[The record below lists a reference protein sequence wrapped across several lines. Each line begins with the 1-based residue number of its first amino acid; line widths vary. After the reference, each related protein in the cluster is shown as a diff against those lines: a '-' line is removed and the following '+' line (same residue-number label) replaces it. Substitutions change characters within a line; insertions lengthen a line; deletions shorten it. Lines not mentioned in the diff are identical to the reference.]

1 MDSIVGID
9 LLRETNEMYNGWKN
23 YETWNVALWLGN
35 DQGTYSMLSEMAQ
48 EAYDDND
55 GGDDSAKSDLAKK
68 IESFVDENNPL
79 ADQASMF
86 SDLLGA
92 ALREVDYYEIAE
104 HYMEDVEKK
113 EEEEET
119 ETNQ

>member
-1 MDSIVGID
+1 
-9 LLRETNEMYNGWKN
+9 MYNGWKN